1 MAARDQGYPGRVSI
15 YRGAVPVHQ
24 IAQTGYEREAGYY
37 FQGILADRLDD
48 DILKTVSFR
57 GADRVTVRRFLCVRL
72 LAGAV
77 LVLSLGGEVAA
88 ARIGWSYVEG
98 AALYRVEIQNQWGV
112 QVASFETPYIVADVQ
127 LAPGTYRLRISVLNK
142 FRKVD
147 AVGEWTPLVVRAGKK
162 IELKEFSPGE
172 FRIGTGDRLLR
183 VTGENFPRDARVRVE
198 GKTVSLLLEIRERS
212 GAGLSALLPSWGL
225 APGQYSVVVE
235 TPDGRRVG
243 KEGLSVEQAP
253 APEIRDIVPDRFR
266 AGQDVELKISGRYL
280 GPTVTVSLNSRVQ
293 GKPVRLP
300 VERDS
305 VRLALKAGTLAPGE
319 YTLEITRADGVR
331 VRESGLRVLAPETTT
346 EAGATNRQTS
356 GTNRS
361 AEDGG
366 RVPCGLKTPWY
377 VGVSLGPADVEN
389 NAVSARF
396 YGSAVAEAVLGYRFG
411 AGFAAEAW
419 MAGSGI
425 SLDRSSTSGLR
436 EMSTFIIGFG
446 LDLFWSPEFDFF
458 LNPWASAGFGLANT
472 TMSIEP
478 ESGTAKN
485 LASRD
490 GMMRFALGLR
500 AVLSDNFFI
509 DAGYRTVQIMYPEGG
524 LWLRGPFV
532 RLGIGFGADGDEPTR
547 AQTNTVAT
555 NGAPARTFRDEE
567 AGWHCGLAFAEAN
580 IGELASSLDFGKAW
594 QGELFGGLSL
604 GSGLEAEISFR
615 MFKARLEQ
623 DGTSSSLVEGTLTM
637 AGVSLDMLWNPDL
650 GVFVRPLVGIG
661 VGAVRSGLMLEKAG
675 AVLSDSASYDLALW
689 GSGMLRFEFIP
700 GLRLDAGIRLELIN
714 TMGGATVIGGPALRA
729 SLRL

>member
-1 MAARDQGYPGRVSI
+1 M
-15 YRGAVPVHQ
+15 
-24 IAQTGYEREAGYY
+24 
-37 FQGILADRLDD
+37 
-48 DILKTVSFR
+48 
-57 GADRVTVRRFLCVRL
+57 TVRRFLCVRL

-77 LVLSLGGEVAA
+77 LVLSLGGEIAA

-162 IELKEFSPGE
+162 IELKGFSPGE

-183 VTGENFPRDARVRVE
+183 VTGENLPRDARVRVE

-212 GAGLSALLPSWGL
+212 GAGLSAVLPSWGL

-253 APEIRDIVPDRFR
+253 DPEIRDVSPEKFR
-266 AGQDVELKISGRYL
+266 ASQAVELKISGRYL
-280 GPTVTVSLNSRVQ
+280 GPTVTVSLNARNRVV
-293 GKPVRLP
+293 PLRAE

-305 VRLALKAGTLAPGE
+305 VRVPIQANSLAPGE
-319 YTLEITRADGVR
+319 YTLEITRKDGMR
-331 VRESGLRVLAPETTT
+331 VRESGLRVLAPEKPVLHGVTNQQATGKDGAGKDTTGKEGPET
-346 EAGATNRQTS
+346 FS
-356 GTNRS
+356 
-361 AEDGG
+361 
-366 RVPCGLKTPWY
+366 GLKAPWY

-389 NAVSARF
+389 NAVSAKF
-396 YGSAVAEAVLGYRFG
+396 YGSAVAEAVLGYRLG

-419 MAGSGI
+419 MTGSGI
-425 SLDRSSTSGLR
+425 SLDHSSTSGLR
-436 EMSTFIIGFG
+436 DMSTFIIGFG

-458 LNPWASAGFGLANT
+458 LNPWASVGFGLANT

-500 AVLSDNFFI
+500 AVLADNFFI

-532 RLGIGFGADGDEPTR
+532 RLGIGFGSAGDEPAR
-547 AQTNTVAT
+547 VVTNTAAT
-555 NGAPARTFRDEE
+555 NGVPARTSRDEE

-580 IGELASSLDFGKAW
+580 IGELASSLEFGKAW

-615 MFKARLEQ
+615 LLKARLQQ
-623 DGTSSSLVEGTLTM
+623 DGTSSSVVEGTLTM

-675 AVLSDSASYDLALW
+675 AVLSDSASYDLALR

-714 TMGGATVIGGPALRA
+714 TMGGATVIGGPVLRA